1 MLLHTFIGSC
11 NKEYE
16 FVIGF
21 RIQATEPKLNTEI

>member
-11 NKEYE
+11 SKEYE

-21 RIQATEPKLNTEI
+21 RIQATEPKLNTVI

>member
-11 NKEYE
+11 NKEYD

-21 RIQATEPKLNTEI
+21 RIQATEPKLTDI